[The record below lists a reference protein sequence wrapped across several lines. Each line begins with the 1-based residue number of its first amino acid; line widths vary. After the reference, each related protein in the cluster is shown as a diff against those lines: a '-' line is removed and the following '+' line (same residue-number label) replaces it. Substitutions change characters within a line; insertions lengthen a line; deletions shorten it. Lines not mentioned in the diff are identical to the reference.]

1 MMQSSVGKEI
11 QFIRGLPGFKEDLG
25 EIDLKFYNVLVFD
38 DLMAQATD
46 SPLVSF
52 LFTQGRHRNTS
63 VILLLQNMFQEGKF
77 NTDVIRNAQYMALF
91 RSPSDRKQI
100 GIIAERMFDKNRLRF
115 MSTYFQETE
124 RAFGYIFVDSRPETP
139 IDKKVLS
146 GIFGSSRRYLTINNF
161 AKSDETVETTS
172 NGETLPVKLNHQ

>member
-1 MMQSSVGKEI
+1 MQSSVGKEFSLFVAF
-11 QFIRGLPGFKEDLG
+11 QS
-25 EIDLKFYNVLVFD
+25 LKKIFGKLTQSFTLCWCLMI
-38 DLMAQATD
+38 LMAQTTD

-63 VILLLQNMFQEGKF
+63 VILLLQNMFPKGKF
-77 NTDVIRNAQYMALF
+77 NTDVSRNAQYMTLF

-100 GIIAERMFDKNRLRF
+100 GIIAEHMFDKNRPRF

-124 RAFGYIFVDSRPETP
+124 RAFGYIFVDSRPDTP
-139 IDKKVLS
+139 SDKKVLS
-146 GIFGSSRRYLTINNF
+146 GIFGSSRRYLTINNS